1 MGNDIFDN
9 RVVLVTGGTGSFGN
23 AAARHFLANTKARE
37 IRVVSRDE
45 AKQEDMRKTIGSPR
59 ITFMIGDVRDTDAVD
74 AAMDGVDFVFHAAAL
89 KQVPSCEFFPIE
101 AVNTNVIGSGNVIRA
116 AFRHKV
122 KRVVCLSTDK
132 AVQPINAMGMTKALM
147 EKVAMSYARQRA
159 AGDTVVACVRYG
171 NVLCS
176 RGSVVPLFIQQ
187 IKAGK
192 PITVT
197 DPQMTRF
204 LLPMPHAIDLVEY
217 CLANAEPGDIYVR
230 KAVACTVGDLAA
242 VLKEMFAA
250 DIPIETI
257 GVRHGEKIYETLLTA
272 QERAGARD
280 EGLYWRLPNDTRD
293 LNYDQYFSIGSRE
306 VAQIE
311 DYTSHNTERLDR
323 PALKALLLSLPE
335 VRAELTR
342 SGS

>member
-1 MGNDIFDN
+1 MGLQIFDDK
-9 RVVLVTGGTGSFGN
+9 VILVTGGTGSFGN

-45 AKQEDMRKTIGSPR
+45 AKQEEMRKQLPSAR
-59 ITFMIGDVRDTDAVD
+59 VKFMIGDVRDPDAVD
-74 AAMDGVDFVFHAAAL
+74 EAMDGVDYVFHAAAL

-101 AVNTNVIGSGNVIRA
+101 AVNTNVLGSSNVIRA
-116 AFRHKV
+116 AFRHQV
-122 KRVVCLSTDK
+122 QRVVCLSTDK

-159 AGDTVVACVRYG
+159 AGGTVVACVRYG

-187 IKAGK
+187 IKSGR

-197 DPQMTRF
+197 DPEMTRF
-204 LLPMPHAIDLVEY
+204 LLPMPQAIDLVEY
-217 CLANAEPGDIYVR
+217 CLAQARPGDIYVR

-242 VLKEMFAA
+242 VLKELFKR

-257 GVRHGEKIYETLLTA
+257 GIRHGEKVYETLLTA
-272 QERAGARD
+272 QERASAVD
-280 EGLYWRLPNDTRD
+280 EGDYWRLPNDTRD
-293 LNYDQYFSIGSRE
+293 LNYDQYFSVGSPGVTR
-306 VAQIE
+306 IE
-311 DYTSHNTERLDR
+311 DYTSHNTTRLDR
-323 PALKALLLSLPE
+323 PALKTLLLSLPE
-335 VRAELTR
+335 VRAEL
-342 SGS
+342 G

>member
-1 MGNDIFDN
+1 
-9 RVVLVTGGTGSFGN
+9 
-23 AAARHFLANTKARE
+23 
-37 IRVVSRDE
+37 
-45 AKQEDMRKTIGSPR
+45 
-59 ITFMIGDVRDTDAVD
+59 
-74 AAMDGVDFVFHAAAL
+74 L

-116 AFRHKV
+116 AFRHGV

-187 IKAGK
+187 IKAGRA
-192 PITVT
+192 ITVT
-197 DPQMTRF
+197 DPDMTRF
-204 LLPMPHAIDLVEY
+204 LLPMPQAIDLVEH

-230 KAVACTVGDLAA
+230 KATACTVGDLAA
-242 VLKEMFAA
+242 VLKEMFDA
-250 DIPIETI
+250 DVPVEVI

-272 QERAGARD
+272 KERAGARD
-280 EGLYWRLPNDTRD
+280 EGVYWRLPNDTRD
-293 LNYDQYFSIGSRE
+293 LNYDQYFSVGSRA

-323 PALKALLLSLPE
+323 AALKQLLLSLPE
-335 VRAELTR
+335 VRAELPQSAT
-342 SGS
+342 